1 MIELINFIKRYQEID
16 KLTEEAIGDCFISER
31 IKKNEFILE
40 KGKICSKV
48 SFIKRGLVRRYYLN
62 EEKEVTK
69 WLYHDNHWIASLS
82 SYFAQKPSFE
92 FLQACEETTIF
103 SLSYHN
109 EQELLELP
117 QFKNFHV
124 KFLRLSLAAFDEF
137 HFVFETMSASS
148 KYEYLLEK
156 FPLMIQRA
164 KQKHIA
170 SLLNI
175 SQETLSRIRSSIN

>member
-1 MIELINFIKRYQEID
+1 MTELINFIKQFHEID
-16 KLTEEAIGDCFISER
+16 KLTEEAIEDCFVLER
-31 IKKNEFILE
+31 IRKNEFILE
-40 KGKICSKV
+40 RGKVCSKI
-48 SFIKRGLVRRYYLN
+48 SFIKQGLIRRYYLN
-62 EEKEVTK
+62 DEKEVTK
-69 WLYHDNHWIASLS
+69 WLYHDNHWIASLA

-92 FLQACEETTIF
+92 YLQACEETTLY

-109 EQELLELP
+109 EQELLKLP
-117 QFKNFHV
+117 QFKDFHL
-124 KFLRLSLAAFDEF
+124 KFLRCSLTAFEEF
-137 HFVFETMSASS
+137 HFVFETMSASN

-156 FPLMIQRA
+156 FPLMVQRA